1 MDGVGGDAFVVGAA
15 EAEAA
20 LGEVEVGEVGAGGGG
35 GVGGLVGAA
44 GYEGVEVGGE
54 VDDGGVGRLLEEEA
68 VAELFGGSAA
78 EGDDDAALAEEGGEG
93 GGLEVAEVGFAVFGE
108 DFGDGAAVAGFDLA
122 VEIEEA
128 PAEALG
134 EEGAGGGFAGA
145 HEAGEDDAV
154 NGVGFR
160 GGRIGGGFGFGG
172 HVERVRIAVVIVVSV
187 GISVKQSLLGAKEK
201 PQTLWAAARWMA
213 WVLLGGIREAHNAA
227 GPLGIPVAIAKSA
240 GGGAQVHRDLMV
252 ARGGSCGKRR
262 DGGCAVI
269 GWLAACACRARYLE
283 FVAEADRDDGVE
295 PQG

>member
-20 LGEVEVGEVGAGGGG
+20 LGEVEVGEVGADGGG

-54 VDDGGVGRLLEEEA
+54 VDDGGVGRLFEEEA
-68 VAELFGGSAA
+68 IAELFGGSAA
-78 EGDDDAALAEEGGEG
+78 EGDDGATLAEEGGEG

-108 DFGDGAAVAGFDLA
+108 DFGDGALVAGFDLA

-134 EEGAGGGFAGA
+134 EEGAGGGFAGS

-154 NGVGFR
+154 NG
-160 GGRIGGGFGFGG
+160 GGFGFGG
-172 HVERVRIAVVIVVSV
+172 HGLVAGLGLVQVKDCCSHCRLRGDFGEAKFVGGKRKTADPVGCGSV
-187 GISVKQSLLGAKEK
+187 DGLGS
-201 PQTLWAAARWMA
+201 
-213 WVLLGGIREAHNAA
+213 LLGGIREVRKAA

-240 GGGAQVHRDLMV
+240 GGGAQVHRDL
-252 ARGGSCGKRR
+252 
-262 DGGCAVI
+262 
-269 GWLAACACRARYLE
+269 W
-283 FVAEADRDDGVE
+283 
-295 PQG
+295 